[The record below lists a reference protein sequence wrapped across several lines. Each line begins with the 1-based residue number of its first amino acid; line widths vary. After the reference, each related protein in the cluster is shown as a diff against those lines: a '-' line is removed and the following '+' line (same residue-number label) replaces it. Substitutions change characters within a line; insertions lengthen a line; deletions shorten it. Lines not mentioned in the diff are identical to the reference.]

1 MFDSLKKM
9 FTKSLGQTSFNSS
22 FLGGLFGNSLIINA
36 EDYNDAISLEKY
48 NTSLLVHTCM
58 SKISTVFASADIDLY
73 MIKNIKGETEKI
85 ESHPVLDILY
95 RPNPINTKSE
105 FMEAT
110 VTNIVLAGET
120 FIRVIRDDAKNP
132 IGLIN
137 IRPDIVEVSLKDGK
151 IIYTTYVNGEKQE
164 YTNSEYVEIIHIKK
178 YNPMNPLRGV
188 GVLSPIINR
197 VTAEAKAIALQNIL
211 FTNQGRPDGILW
223 AKGMPADQADELK
236 SSWFNTFMG
245 RNSKNRIAVFGG
257 ESEFKYQQISFT
269 QQEMQMIENLKA
281 LRDDIAMAFGVPK
294 SLMTTDDVNL
304 ANADAGYKQFINFT
318 IKPLLVLF
326 EETMNERFIEPSY
339 NEALFIKHEEMVTED
354 RKMVLDELAQGTD
367 KWITINE
374 ARKKTGL
381 DPIDGGDV
389 LYRPA
394 GTTPIENLTFNAP
407 TPAPTVTNAFKG
419 RPYLYNKF
427 KKRAEIVEKISDIIY
442 KKTLETDIFSY
453 EPIKKAYV
461 KGVHNSTDRNIA
473 DFENE
478 IGAFFLQ
485 QGKRIAKKYQ
495 DTDESATAEQVV
507 SAIFDSSSENK
518 ALKDLSLKK
527 YITYADRTGNAGR
540 MPLKTI
546 MENNDKFVINQA
558 VINILEKRATFFA
571 ENANSV
577 TWKKIKNAIVD
588 GMENGEGRDVIA
600 RSIKKL
606 FSDMSTTRAKTIA
619 QTEGTV
625 VSNIGLQESFKQSP
639 VVVGKK
645 WLSAGDD
652 KVRPEH
658 AENDNEIVDKD
669 GAFSNGEHYPGEHSI
684 NCRCV
689 IAPTIK

>member
-9 FTKSLGQTSFNSS
+9 FTKSLGATSINSN

-36 EDYNDAISLEKY
+36 EDYNDSISLDKY

-58 SKISTVFASADIDLY
+58 SKISTVFASADIDLF

-110 VTNIVLAGET
+110 VTNIVLAGEA
-120 FIRVIRDDAKNP
+120 FIRVIRDDNKNI

-137 IRPDIVEVSLKDGK
+137 IRPDIVDVVLKDGR
-151 IIYTTYVNGEKQE
+151 ITYVTYINGERIE
-164 YTNSEYVEIIHIKK
+164 YTNSEFVEIIHIKK
-178 YNPMNPLRGV
+178 YNPVNPLRGV

-223 AKGMPADQADELK
+223 AKGMPSDQADELK

-245 RNSKNRIAVFGG
+245 RNAQNRIAVFGG

-294 SLMTTDDVNL
+294 SLMTSDDVNL

-326 EETMNERFIEPSY
+326 EETMNERFIEPSFS
-339 NEALFIKHEEMVTED
+339 EALFIKHEEMVTED

-374 ARKKTGL
+374 ARKRTGL
-381 DPIDGGDV
+381 DPIDGGDI

-394 GTTPIENLTFNAP
+394 GTTPIENLTFNA
-407 TPAPTVTNAFKG
+407 PAPTVTNAFKG

-427 KKRAEIVEKISDIIY
+427 KKYNELVEKLSNISY
-442 KKTLETDIFSY
+442 KKMLETDLFTY
-453 EPIKKAYV
+453 EPIKKAYI
-461 KGVHNSTDRNIA
+461 KSVHSNIDRNIA
-473 DFENE
+473 EMENQMS
-478 IGAFFLQ
+478 AFFLS
-485 QGKRIAKKYQ
+485 QGKRIAKKME
-495 DTDESATAEQVV
+495 DAPESSADEITNHIYDNNQE
-507 SAIFDSSSENK
+507 K
-518 ALKDLSLKK
+518 KLLKDLALKN
-527 YITYADRTGNAGR
+527 YIKFAERTGNAGR
-540 MPLKTI
+540 MPIKTI
-546 MENNDKFVINQA
+546 LEDNDNFVINQT
-558 VINILEKRATFFA
+558 VMNVLSKRATFLA
-571 ENANSV
+571 ENASG
-577 TWKKIKNAIVD
+577 TSWDKIKKIVSAGI
-588 GMENGEGRDVIA
+588 ENGDGRDVIA
-600 RSIKKL
+600 RSLRKL
-606 FSDMSTTRAKTIA
+606 FNDMSTTRARTIA

-658 AENDNEIVDKD
+658 AENDEQIVDKD
-669 GAFSNGEHYPGEHSI
+669 GAFPNGEHYPGEHSI